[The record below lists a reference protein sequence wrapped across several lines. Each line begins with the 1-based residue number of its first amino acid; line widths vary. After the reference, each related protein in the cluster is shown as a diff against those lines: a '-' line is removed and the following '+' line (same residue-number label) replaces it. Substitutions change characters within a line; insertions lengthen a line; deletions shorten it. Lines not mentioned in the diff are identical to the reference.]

1 MATRGNSNQII
12 VGAAQL
18 FVSKQGPL
26 EYNTANDIYGFSASP
41 TVRMMIRPATA
52 DSDQSTQREC
62 VKTTQNGTTA
72 RR

>member
-26 EYNTANDIYGFSASP
+26 EYSSASAVYGFSASP
-41 TVRMMIRPATA
+41 NISGFPSISA
-52 DSDQSTQREC
+52 S
-62 VKTTQNGTTA
+62 
-72 RR
+72 